1 MPYKS
6 LKGLVRYLKG
16 PYEGLKSLVRSL
28 RALKES

>member
-1 MPYKS
+1 MPYKG
-6 LKGLVRYLKG
+6 LKGLVRSLKG